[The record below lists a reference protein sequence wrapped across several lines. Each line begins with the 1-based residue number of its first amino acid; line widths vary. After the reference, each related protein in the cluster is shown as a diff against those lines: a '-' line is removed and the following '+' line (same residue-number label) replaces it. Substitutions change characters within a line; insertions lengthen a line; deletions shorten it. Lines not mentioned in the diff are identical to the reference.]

1 MLLQDILEPGKLLLV
16 WLFKY
21 TYTSNNAACYT
32 FISTL
37 APSSSS
43 AQQSS
48 FHSLFGGPSPTAGL
62 TSCSGRGVWVRE
74 NRQNRQNRAWTS
86 GWTCFPVF
94 QHGSTHPP
102 PQHHF
107 GGGSPLQT
115 LTSPWHQQ
123 WEPAGTLECLHAEG
137 WRLDDPASLQD
148 IN

>member
-1 MLLQDILEPGKLLLV
+1 MTLLRDRSEYFTAHTQCFYKTYWNLSNFCLYDCLSIHIHQIMQRAILLSQP
-16 WLFKY
+16 WR
-21 TYTSNNAACYT
+21 
-32 FISTL
+32 
-37 APSSSS
+37 
-43 AQQSS
+43 
-48 FHSLFGGPSPTAGL
+48 SPTAGL